1 MGQRSPL
8 AHGRDADVYDLGDG
22 RVLRRYRD
30 GAEVAR
36 EAEVMRFVAGH
47 GVPVPVISAASGGD
61 LVMER
66 LCGPTLL
73 AALEAGQVRA
83 VEAAQVLADLHAR
96 LDAVPPRPGRTSR
109 EQVLHLDLHPDN
121 VMLEARGPVLIDWRN
136 TTDGRRAVDVAMTA
150 LILAQ
155 VAVDGADSR
164 AAAAMDVL
172 TQFVALVDR
181 DTLTALDDAAARRT
195 GDPNLTGLERRLL
208 PLAVSAV
215 HRVGGA
221 HPGTG

>member
-1 MGQRSPL
+1 MGERTPL

-47 GVPVPVISAASGGD
+47 GVPVPLVSAASGCD

-66 LCGPTLL
+66 LSGPTLL
-73 AALEAGQVRA
+73 GALEAGQVGA
-83 VEAAQVLADLHAR
+83 AEAAQVLADLHAR
-96 LDAVPPRPGRTSR
+96 LDAVPPRPGRPGQ

-136 TTDGRRAVDVAMTA
+136 TTDGHRAVDVAMTA

-155 VAVDGADSR
+155 VAVDGTDSR
-164 AAAAMDVL
+164 ATTAADVL
-172 TQFVALVDR
+172 ASFVRRVGSE
-181 DTLTALDDAAARRT
+181 TLTVLDDVAARRAR
-195 GDPNLTGLERRLL
+195 DRNLTGSERDLL
-208 PLAVSAV
+208 PEAVSAV
-215 HRVGGA
+215 RRVAGD
-221 HPGTG
+221 HPGP